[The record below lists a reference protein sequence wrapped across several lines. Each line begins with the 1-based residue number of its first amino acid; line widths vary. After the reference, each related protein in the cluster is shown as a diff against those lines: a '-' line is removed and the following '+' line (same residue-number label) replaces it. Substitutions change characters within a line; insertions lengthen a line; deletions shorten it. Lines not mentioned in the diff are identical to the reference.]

1 MSLNF
6 KKNSWLLWC
15 DASHSPYLNMAIDE
29 LLLEESFNAKIPIL
43 RFYGWDRPSLS
54 IGYIQKFN
62 ELTHQGYTVV
72 RRPTGGGVV
81 YHDIDM
87 TYTVVIPQNH
97 KLASTNRL
105 ESYKIFHD
113 LIIEALKMINIKA
126 EFVETTNEPKER
138 STMKCFSAPVRFD
151 ITATEKDPNGK
162 ISKIAGAAQR
172 RTKFGILHQGSIV
185 IENIDKYQKELQDGM
200 IKIFENK
207 MNIAFTNFMPSSQFL
222 INAEQLSSEKYST
235 EKWNAMR

>member
-1 MSLNF
+1 MISILE
-6 KKNSWLLWC
+6 KNTWLLW
-15 DASHSPYLNMAIDE
+15 DDGSHSPYLNMAIDE
-29 LLLEESFNAKIPIL
+29 LLLQESFNTKTPIL
-43 RFYGWDRPSLS
+43 RFYGWDRPALS

-62 ELTHQGYTVV
+62 ELTHDGYTIV

-87 TYTVVIPQNH
+87 TYTVVIPQSH

-113 LIIEALKMINIKA
+113 LIIEALKTMNIKA

-138 STMKCFSAPVRFD
+138 STMKCFSAPVKFD
-151 ITATEKDPNGK
+151 IAAAERDSNGK

-172 RTKFGILHQGSIV
+172 RTKLGILHQGSIV
-185 IENIDKYQKELQDGM
+185 IENIGKYKKELKNSM
-200 IKIFENK
+200 IKAFEDKFNLTF
-207 MNIAFTNFMPSSQFL
+207 INFVPNSQFL
-222 INAEQLSSEKYST
+222 TAAEKLSSEKYST
-235 EKWNAMR
+235 TEWNAIR